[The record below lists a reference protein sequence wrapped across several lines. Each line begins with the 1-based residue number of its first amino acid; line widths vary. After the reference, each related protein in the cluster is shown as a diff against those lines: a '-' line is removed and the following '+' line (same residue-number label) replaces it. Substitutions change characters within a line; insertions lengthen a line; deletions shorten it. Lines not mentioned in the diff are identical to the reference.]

1 MWIIIFILSAFII
14 ISLYDFLS
22 KRVKDKKKFKKIYKT
37 FTIAF
42 FVSMLLYVFLKDLL
56 KAKNIYEIYSI
67 IFTVSAALLTTAL
80 FVVISKNADKDLSS
94 KKSFAIYALI
104 ACIFIFSTLGLFFR
118 IEAEQKA
125 LDQLNISIDSKN
137 YLK

>member
-22 KRVKDKKKFKKIYKT
+22 KRVKDKKKFKKIYKA

-42 FVSMLLYVFLKDLL
+42 FTSMLLYMFLKDLS
-56 KAKNIYEIYSI
+56 KAKNIYEIYSV
-67 IFTVSAALLTTAL
+67 IFTASSALLTTTL
-80 FVVISKNADKDLSS
+80 FIVISKNEDKDLSL
-94 KKSFAIYALI
+94 KKSFAVRALI
-104 ACIFIFSTLGLFFR
+104 VCIATLFTIGLFFR
-118 IEAEQKA
+118 IEAEQKQF
-125 LDQLNISIDSKN
+125 DPPKISIILKN